1 MEEHK
6 VKIGEFARKF
16 DARIDTIRYY
26 IDNGMILPEKLHSQY
41 RFDDKCVEDM
51 TLIKE
56 LKQMRFKIT
65 EIKKILSFKRLT
77 NLIDKTNLEYY
88 AQLFIEKKEDLSEE
102 KREIE
107 KAIKA
112 VDDKITEIEQVK
124 KTLKTKIGIPL
135 QFFNLLY
142 CPKCQKNLKL
152 YNAIVDG
159 NSIYNGE
166 LHCDCGYLALI
177 QDGIIIDHNI
187 GESYKKVMEVNKYSP
202 EEYLEQTDTLFIS
215 FTQKSFQWVI
225 KRLDLE
231 SLNNQMIMEIGTGN
245 GMVMTNVIK
254 EIAKSNYFI
263 ATDNSLEQLK
273 RTKLLM
279 EKNGIGQNS
288 IFIAADYPD
297 IPLKWGSV
305 DIVLDIFGTTN
316 QVFHKGE
323 FLFDHMKPYLKSG
336 GTLFGTYIYLKPIS
350 SQFKPDFRK
359 YRKFFMLES
368 LKTSLNDFEI
378 EDASTFGFTT
388 SRGDLINVLSEGSK
402 IHQWACQAKKV

>member
-1 MEEHK
+1 M
-6 VKIGEFARKF
+6 KIGEFARKF

-77 NLIDKTNLEYY
+77 NLIDKRNLEYY
-88 AQLFIEKKEDLSEE
+88 AQFFNEKKEDLIEE
-102 KREIE
+102 KKEIE

-112 VDDKITEIEQVK
+112 VDEKITEIETVK

-142 CPKCQKNLKL
+142 CPKCQRNLKL

-166 LHCDCGYLALI
+166 LRCDCGYHALI
-177 QDGIIIDHNI
+177 QDGIIIDQNI

-215 FTQKSFQWVI
+215 FTHKSFQWVI
-225 KRLDLE
+225 KRLD
-231 SLNNQMIMEIGTGN
+231 
-245 GMVMTNVIK
+245 
-254 EIAKSNYFI
+254 
-263 ATDNSLEQLK
+263 
-273 RTKLLM
+273 
-279 EKNGIGQNS
+279 
-288 IFIAADYPD
+288 
-297 IPLKWGSV
+297 
-305 DIVLDIFGTTN
+305 
-316 QVFHKGE
+316 
-323 FLFDHMKPYLKSG
+323 
-336 GTLFGTYIYLKPIS
+336 
-350 SQFKPDFRK
+350 
-359 YRKFFMLES
+359 
-368 LKTSLNDFEI
+368 
-378 EDASTFGFTT
+378 
-388 SRGDLINVLSEGSK
+388 
-402 IHQWACQAKKV
+402 

>member
-1 MEEHK
+1 M
-6 VKIGEFARKF
+6 KIGEFARKF

-41 RFDDKCVEDM
+41 QFDDKCLEDM

-56 LKQMRFKIT
+56 LKLMRFKIT

-77 NLIDKTNLEYY
+77 NLIDTTNLEYY
-88 AQLFIEKKEDLSEE
+88 AQFFIEKKDDLMEE
-102 KREIE
+102 KKEIE

-112 VDDKITEIEQVK
+112 LDEKIDEIEHVK

-166 LHCDCGYLALI
+166 LHCDCGYMALI

-215 FTQKSFQWVI
+215 FTQKAFQWVI
-225 KRLDLE
+225 KRLNVE
-231 SLNNQMIMEIGTGN
+231 SLNDQIIVEIGTGN

-273 RTKLLM
+273 KTKALM

-288 IFIAADYPD
+288 IFIAAEYSD
-297 IPLKWGSV
+297 IPLKWESV

-316 QVFHKGE
+316 HVFHKGE
-323 FLFDHMKPYLKSG
+323 LLFNHIKPYLKSS

-350 SQFKPDFRK
+350 SEFKPEYRKFRK
-359 YRKFFMLES
+359 YFMLDAI
-368 LKTSLNDFEI
+368 KASLNDFAI

-402 IHQWACQAKKV
+402 IHQWACQAKRI